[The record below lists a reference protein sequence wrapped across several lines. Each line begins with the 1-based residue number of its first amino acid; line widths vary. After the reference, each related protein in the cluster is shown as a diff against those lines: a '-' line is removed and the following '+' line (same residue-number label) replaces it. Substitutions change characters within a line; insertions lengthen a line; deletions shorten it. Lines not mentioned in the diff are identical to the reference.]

1 MRYVAIDHFDN
12 TTVVESDDF
21 GEVYDA
27 VRKYEYECTEYGY
40 GAMHIPNVDIYDI
53 ASEADRIL
61 LKSKCSE
68 RSSTHMAIKSIEAS
82 RKLIESGLKDMDAA
96 IAELKEDYDY
106 VIDKQRELLNR
117 CATLLTAAKIHINS
131 LQGTPWYFAEEVEAL
146 VKEINS

>member
-1 MRYVAIDHFDN
+1 MRYVAIDQFDN
-12 TTVVESDDF
+12 TPVAESDDF

-27 VRKYEYECTEYGY
+27 VRKYSYECTEYGY
-40 GAMHIPNVDIYDI
+40 GTMHIPNVHIYDMT
-53 ASEADRIL
+53 SEADRIL
-61 LKSKCSE
+61 LESKCSE
-68 RSSTHMAIKSIEAS
+68 RSSTHMAIKSIESS

-106 VIDKQRELLNR
+106 VIDKQREQLNR

-131 LQGTPWYFAEEVEAL
+131 LQGRPWYFAEETEAL